1 MDHRTAF
8 VTGASSGIGRALAK
22 RLAREG
28 VEVAIS
34 ARRED
39 QLRTLE
45 REIADAGGRARV
57 YPLDVANPE
66 ATTETLRRADQDMGG
81 IDLVVANAGVSSHR
95 WSGKLTYADCA
106 DVIDVNVRGAVA
118 TLTAL
123 LPTMVERKR
132 GHLVG
137 MSSLAQYRGLP
148 SAAAYCASKAFLSH
162 FLEALRV
169 DLDSTGVAVTDVR
182 PGFVRTPMTAD
193 SKLTMPFLID
203 LDQAITEIAEGIRT
217 RAAIVA
223 FPWQLA
229 SLVRAGTFVPVRVYD
244 SAVRRIRKKK
254 RIGR

>member
-8 VTGASSGIGRALAK
+8 ITGASSGIGRELAR

-28 VEVAIS
+28 IEVAIS

-39 QLRTLE
+39 ELRALAS
-45 REIADAGGRARV
+45 EIAAEGGRARV

-66 ATTETLRRADQDMGG
+66 ATTETLHRADRDMGG
-81 IDLVVANAGVSSHR
+81 IDLVIANAGVSNHR
-95 WSGKLTYADCA
+95 WSGKLTYQDCA
-106 DVIDVNVRGAVA
+106 GIIDVNVRGAVA

-123 LPTMVERKR
+123 IPAMVERQR

-148 SAAAYCASKAFLSH
+148 SSAAYSASKAFLSH
-162 FLEALRV
+162 FLEAVRV
-169 DLDSTGVAVTDVR
+169 DLDSTQVTVTDIR

-193 SKLTMPFLID
+193 STLAMPFLVD
-203 LDQAITEIAEGIRT
+203 LDDAVTEITAGIRA
-217 RAAIVA
+217 RAAVVA

-229 SLVRAGTFVPVRVYD
+229 SLMRAGTLMPARVYD
-244 SAVRRIRKKK
+244 GAVRRIRKKK
-254 RIGR
+254 R